1 MGERRLL
8 REEPLGRE
16 RPKLL
21 CEAARAAP
29 ARVLRPRSLEGELL
43 HQRGPP
49 SSSPF
54 SPSHPARSIRSL
66 SLEIRPLVTHVLAHG
81 ADYVIHTYA
90 AARRGVAAPGR
101 TAEPATRSRS
111 TGRPGRTAKP
121 SRTARFPR
129 TESALELISPELV
142 LVDPELARI
151 QRARLFE
158 RTPPQVLADAATPR
172 TGGKQAARPRLP
184 LRARSARRSW
194 RDALN
199 RPGKHVALVLV
210 GISLMTNGVLT
221 AAVLSGS
228 PGEQLATTLVVTK
241 PPSYVPVV
249 PTSRGN
255 TSRAQSRS
263 RRPAEGSTVKPKLR
277 QSAPETGKRVTPRS
291 AILGETSAMVE
302 RRILALVVQSPAGK
316 LPSALIDRKT
326 GLAKNNLQA
335 VCRLS
340 KTSSF
345 LCVIRPAQHKPREK
359 LYVRYR
365 PARTGGG
372 AFTWYRYGNG

>member
-16 RPKLL
+16 RSKLL

-210 GISLMTNGVLT
+210 GISLMTNGMLT

-228 PGEQLATTLVVTK
+228 PGGQPAPTLVVTK
-241 PPSYVPVV
+241 PPSYVPVA

-255 TSRAQSRS
+255 SSGTQSRS
-263 RRPAEGSTVKPKLR
+263 RPAEGSTVKPR
-277 QSAPETGKRVTPRS
+277 QSAPETGKRVTPQS

-302 RRILALVVQSPAGK
+302 RRILALVVQSPTGK

-345 LCVIRPAQHKPREK
+345 LCVIRPAQHKPREG

-372 AFTWYRYGNG
+372 AFTWYRYRNG